1 MRNRIAIAA
10 AALALLA
17 AGCTTSADG
26 QPKPAPDGSSTS
38 SSTPESTGSSGPPEP
53 TVEIPPRPRDIS
65 LEGLDP
71 CTLYTAA
78 QLAALTVDDVRSRVS
93 DSEHFKD
100 MKECVLS
107 VNTDPYFDY
116 SAMTVTFEGV
126 EVWLADGRN
135 ADSELIS
142 VQGFPAA
149 QFKFRGVEDEGCDI
163 AIGVADNQYLWVQ
176 ILPLDRVFKQDQ
188 LCQMV
193 GEAADMAMTTLQ
205 TLR

>member
-1 MRNRIAIAA
+1 MRKRLALVA

-17 AGCTTSADG
+17 AGCTTSAGG

-38 SSTPESTGSSGPPEP
+38 TPEPTSSGPSGP
-53 TVEIPPRPRDIS
+53 TVEIPPRPEDIS
-65 LEGLDP
+65 LDGLDP

-78 QLAALTVDDVRSRVS
+78 QRTELAVDDVRSRESES
-93 DSEHFKD
+93 DNFKG

-116 SAMTVTFEGV
+116 TVMAVTTEGV
-126 EVWLADGRN
+126 EVWLSDGRN
-135 ADSELIS
+135 VDAELIS

-149 QFKFRGVEDEGCDI
+149 RFKFRGSDGEGCDI
-163 AIGVADNQYLWVQ
+163 AIGVADNQYLWVD
-176 ILPLDRVFKQDQ
+176 ILPLDRVFEQDQ
-188 LCQMV
+188 LCQMA

-205 TLR
+205 AVK